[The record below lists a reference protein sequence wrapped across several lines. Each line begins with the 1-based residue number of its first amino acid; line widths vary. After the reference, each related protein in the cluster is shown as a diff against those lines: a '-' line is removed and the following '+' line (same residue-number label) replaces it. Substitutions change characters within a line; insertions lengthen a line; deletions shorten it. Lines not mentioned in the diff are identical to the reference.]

1 MSVTL
6 PMIIIIIIIIRFV
19 KRQNVKRLP
28 WRGGLHTAWLQGVVT
43 GIGFSAQSTAGPR
56 NWQWSS
62 LLNVND
68 DQSAQRDKPLDRSRG

>member
-6 PMIIIIIIIIRFV
+6 SVIIIIIIIIIIIRFV

-43 GIGFSAQSTAGPR
+43 GIGLQRPVYSRTAELAVVQP
-56 NWQWSS
+56 
-62 LLNVND
+62 
-68 DQSAQRDKPLDRSRG
+68 AECE